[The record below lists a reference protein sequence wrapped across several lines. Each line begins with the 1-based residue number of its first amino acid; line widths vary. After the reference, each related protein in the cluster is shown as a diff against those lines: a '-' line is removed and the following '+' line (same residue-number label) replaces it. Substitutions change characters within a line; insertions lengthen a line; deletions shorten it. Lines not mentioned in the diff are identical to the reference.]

1 MSRGLLAFLCTMYT
15 LNEVLFSIVSG
26 SILLLVVYGACLVT
40 DASFPQ
46 TGSIRT
52 AYQLTK
58 THAPTQVSRY
68 AWTCV

>member
-1 MSRGLLAFLCTMYT
+1 MSRGLSASLCTAYT
-15 LNEVLFSIVSG
+15 LNEVLLSIVSG

-40 DASFPQ
+40 DAGFPQ

-58 THAPTQVSRY
+58 FMCPHR
-68 AWTCV
+68 